1 MIDMLVI
8 CRVQSD
14 WVSE

>member
-1 MIDMLVI
+1 MAMKTNF
-8 CRVQSD
+8 QSD